1 MAVGR
6 RPKRSNRNAEQVTFI
21 CELERCPK
29 CGERLSSVGSTAHS
43 DKTVQT
49 LAGEFYVV
57 AYSRICRTP
66 GCDAYGT
73 HYHASGHLQVS
84 PPYSTYGLDVI
95 AFVGIQREREHKQ
108 FIEIEELLN
117 EHGVQINDSSV
128 GRLYRLF
135 LVLIEGTWPKRRER
149 LAAAA
154 KQHGGL
160 ILMADGLSPDG
171 VGPQLYVLWEVFSG
185 TPISGILID
194 RADETHLSDWLTG
207 CRALIDGLPV
217 LALLS
222 DNEKAL
228 VSSLRTVWST
238 APHQLCQMHF
248 MQNLSGPVHLADQLL
263 RGTLRDCLS
272 ALPAVPEVEPT
283 EAVARIDRL
292 LPTQESDGGK
302 KTLQTTHEPA
312 RRRAGSG

>member
-6 RPKRSNRNAEQVTFI
+6 RPKRSNPNAERLTFI
-21 CELERCPK
+21 CELEQCPK

-49 LAGEFYVV
+49 LSGELYVV

-66 GCDAYGT
+66 ECDAYGT
-73 HYHASGHLQVS
+73 HFHAGGHLRVS

-108 FIEIEELLN
+108 FTEIEELLN
-117 EHGVQINDSSV
+117 QRGVQVNDSSV

-135 LVLIEGTWPKRRER
+135 LALVEGTWPKRRER

-171 VGPQLYVLWEVFSG
+171 AGPQLYVLWEVFSG
-185 TPISGILID
+185 TPISGMLID
-194 RADETHLSDWLTG
+194 QADERHLSDWLSE
-207 CRALIDGLPV
+207 CRDLIDGLPV

-222 DNEKAL
+222 DQEKAL
-228 VSSLRTVWST
+228 VSALRAVWST
-238 APHQLCQMHF
+238 AVHQLCQMHF
-248 MQNLSGPVHLADQLL
+248 MQNLSGPIHRADQSL
-263 RGTLRDCLS
+263 RGSLRDRLS
-272 ALPAVPEVEPT
+272 SLPAVPEVEP
-283 EAVARIDRL
+283 EAAAARIEQL
-292 LPTQESDGGK
+292 ASTQAARGGK
-302 KTLQTTHEPA
+302 KTLTTTL
-312 RRRAGSG
+312 

>member
-1 MAVGR
+1 MTVGR
-6 RPKRSNRNAEQVTFI
+6 RPKRRNPDAERQTFI

-29 CGERLSSVGSTAHS
+29 CGERLSSVGSAAHS

-49 LAGEFYVV
+49 LSGEFYVV
-57 AYSRICRTP
+57 AYSRVCLTP
-66 GCDAYGT
+66 GCDECGT
-73 HYHASGHLQVS
+73 HFHASGHLQVS

-108 FIEIEELLN
+108 FTEIEDML
-117 EHGVQINDSSV
+117 HQRGVQINDTSV

-135 LVLIEGTWPKRRER
+135 LALIEGTWPKRRER
-149 LAAAA
+149 LTAAA

-171 VGPQLYVLWEVFSG
+171 AGPQLYVLWEVFSG
-185 TPISGILID
+185 TPISGMLIEQ
-194 RADETHLSDWLTG
+194 ADETHLTDWLTG
-207 CRALIDGLPV
+207 CRALIGGLPI

-222 DNEKAL
+222 DKEKAL
-228 VSSLRTVWST
+228 VSALRVVWST

-248 MQNLSGPVHLADQLL
+248 MQNLSDPIHRADQSL

-272 ALPAVPEVEPT
+272 SLPSVPKVEPK
-283 EAVARIDRL
+283 EAAARIEQL
-292 LPTQESDGGK
+292 VPTQKATGEK
-302 KTLQTTHEPA
+302 KTPKTTL
-312 RRRAGSG
+312 

>member
-6 RPKRSNRNAEQVTFI
+6 RPKRSNPNAERLTFI
-21 CELERCPK
+21 CELEQCPK

-49 LAGEFYVV
+49 LYGELYVV

-66 GCDAYGT
+66 ECDEYGT
-73 HYHASGHLQVS
+73 HFHAGGHLQVS

-95 AFVGIQREREHKQ
+95 ALVGIQHEREHKQ
-108 FIEIEELLN
+108 FTEIEELLN
-117 EHGVQINDSSV
+117 QRGVQINDSSV

-135 LVLIEGTWPKRRER
+135 LALVEGTWPKRRER

-171 VGPQLYVLWEVFSG
+171 AGPQLYVLWEVFSG
-185 TPISGILID
+185 TPISGMLID
-194 RADETHLSDWLTG
+194 QADERHLTDWLSE
-207 CRALIDGLPV
+207 CRERIDDWPV

-222 DNEKAL
+222 DKEKAL
-228 VSSLRTVWST
+228 VAALRAVWST
-238 APHQLCQMHF
+238 AAHQLCQMHF
-248 MQNLSGPVHLADQLL
+248 MQNLSDPVHRADQSL
-263 RGTLRDCLS
+263 RGTLRDRLS
-272 ALPAVPEVEPT
+272 SLPAVPEVEPE
-283 EAVARIDRL
+283 EAAARIEQFVSIQGA
-292 LPTQESDGGK
+292 TEEK
-302 KTLQTTHEPA
+302 KTLTTTL
-312 RRRAGSG
+312 

>member
-1 MAVGR
+1 MTVGR
-6 RPKRSNRNAEQVTFI
+6 RPKRSNPNAERLTFI
-21 CELERCPK
+21 CELEQCPK

-49 LAGEFYVV
+49 LSGEFYVV

-66 GCDAYGT
+66 ECDENGT
-73 HYHASGHLQVS
+73 HFHAGGHLRVS

-108 FIEIEELLN
+108 FTEIEELLN
-117 EHGVQINDSSV
+117 QRGVQVNDSSV

-135 LVLIEGTWPKRRER
+135 LALVEGTWPKRRER

-171 VGPQLYVLWEVFSG
+171 AGPQLYVLWEVFSG
-185 TPISGILID
+185 TPISGMLID
-194 RADETHLSDWLTG
+194 QADERHLTDWLSE
-207 CRALIDGLPV
+207 CRDLIEGVPV

-222 DNEKAL
+222 DKENAL
-228 VSSLRTVWST
+228 VSALRAVWST
-238 APHQLCQMHF
+238 AVHQLCQMHF
-248 MQNLSGPVHLADQLL
+248 MQNLSGPMHRADQTL
-263 RGTLRDCLS
+263 RGTLRDRLS
-272 ALPAVPEVEPT
+272 SLPAVPEVEPE
-283 EAVARIDRL
+283 EAAARIEQLVSTRAA
-292 LPTQESDGGK
+292 TEEK
-302 KTLQTTHEPA
+302 KTHTTTL
-312 RRRAGSG
+312 